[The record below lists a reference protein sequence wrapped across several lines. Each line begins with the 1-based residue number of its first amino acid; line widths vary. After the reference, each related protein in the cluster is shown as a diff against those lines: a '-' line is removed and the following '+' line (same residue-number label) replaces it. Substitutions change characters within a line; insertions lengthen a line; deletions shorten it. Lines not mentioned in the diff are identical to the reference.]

1 MYQAYWGLAKSPFR
15 GHLDPRSFYQGPSQ
29 DEALA
34 RLHFLVEERR
44 SLGLV
49 LGPAGSGKSML
60 LEVFAKELGIVHRER
75 ALVSLLGTSRSEL
88 LWLLAGQLGVESMRA
103 ARDFQLTRAIDD
115 HILANRY
122 QQISTVLLLDDADE
136 AQCDVLDEIVR
147 LAQINQTHDA
157 GLTLVLSARAERLHR
172 LGSRILELAE
182 LRVDLEGWDADD
194 TAAFIKQSLADA
206 GRSTPIF
213 SPADV
218 RRLHELS
225 GGIPR
230 RVKQLADLALLAG
243 AGSNLAN
250 IEPDLIEAVYQELGV
265 DAGTVATASVR

>member
-44 SLGLV
+44 TLGLL
-49 LGPAGSGKSML
+49 LGPSGSGKSLL
-60 LEVFAKELGIVHRER
+60 LEVFAKELGVVHRER
-75 ALVSLLGTSRSEL
+75 ALVSLLGTSRGEL
-88 LWLLAGQLGVESMRA
+88 LWLLAGQLGVESLRA
-103 ARDFQLTRAIDD
+103 TRDFQLTRAIDD

-136 AQCDVLDEIVR
+136 AQCDVLNEIVR
-147 LAQINQTHDA
+147 LAQFNQTHDA
-157 GLTLVLSARAERLHR
+157 RLTLVLTARAERLNR

-194 TAAFIKQSLADA
+194 TAAFIKESLAEA

-213 SPADV
+213 SPAAV

-225 GGIPR
+225 EGIPR
-230 RVKQLADLALLAG
+230 RVKQLADLALLGG

-250 IEPDLIEAVYQELGV
+250 IEPDMIEAVYQELGV
-265 DAGTVATASVR
+265 DAGNLSTASAR